1 MIRFALD
8 VDTALTAE
16 GDGRYRGTI
25 TDRWAVLS
33 GVPNGGFVMCYAL
46 RALAAATPHPDPLTM
61 TAHFLRPARTGDVT
75 VHTELLKVGKRTATV
90 VARVVQGDEVVRA
103 IATFGTLADP
113 DPAQPRI
120 IAGEP
125 PELPPREQCIDRSV
139 AVGLPP
145 IAQRFDNR
153 VDPATVGW
161 MFGRPSGEMVVRA
174 WMRFADGR
182 EPDLLAMPLFAD
194 GLPPPVFN
202 RIAPA
207 WVPTIELTVQFRAR
221 PTPGWL
227 RAQFRTRFVS
237 GGVLDEDGELWDDA
251 GQLVALSRQ
260 LAAVP
265 APRR

>member
-1 MIRFALD
+1 MTSFALD
-8 VDTALTAE
+8 EDTALTLD
-16 GDGRYRGTI
+16 GDGRHRGTI
-25 TDRWAVLS
+25 SERWAVLS

-61 TAHFLRPARTGDVT
+61 TAHFLRPARTGEVI
-75 VHTELLKVGKRTATV
+75 VHTELVKVGKRTATA

-103 IATFGTLADP
+103 IATFGRLDDR
-113 DPAQPRI
+113 DPAQPMI
-120 IAGEP
+120 IAGDP
-125 PELPPREQCIDRSV
+125 PALPPREQCIDRSA

-161 MFGRPSGEMVVRA
+161 MFGRPSRDMVIRA
-174 WMRFADGR
+174 WMRFADNR
-182 EPDLLAMPLFAD
+182 EPDLLALPLFAD

-202 RIAPA
+202 SITPG

-221 PTPGWL
+221 PAPGWL

-237 GGVLDEDGELWDDA
+237 GGLLDEDGELWDDN

-260 LAAVP
+260 LAAL
-265 APRR
+265 PRR